1 MDIIDVYSSDRGDSA
16 KLVIEAVKE
25 IDDKLKD
32 EKDGS
37 KRTKLMFEQMLRGI
51 HMTQNPYSI
60 GF

>member
-1 MDIIDVYSSDRGDSA
+1 MDIIDVYSSDKGDST

-25 IDDKLKD
+25 IYDKLKD

-51 HMTQNPYSI
+51 HMTQDPYSI